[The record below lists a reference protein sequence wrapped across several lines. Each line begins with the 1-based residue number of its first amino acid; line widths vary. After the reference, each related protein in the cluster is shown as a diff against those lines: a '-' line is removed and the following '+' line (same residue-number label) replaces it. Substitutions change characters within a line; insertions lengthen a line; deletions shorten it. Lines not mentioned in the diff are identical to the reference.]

1 MLEWLEFSNTYR
13 APAQHLVSILL
24 AGAIWRWGG
33 APERWL
39 IAIFLATMV
48 LPMYVLW
55 GLDPPPE
62 WQGVAARVYTMLDLL
77 AAVLFVAVA
86 LNANRNYPLWIAGLQ
101 IVAVGAHLVKGLVD
115 GVSPI
120 AYVVLAVGPSY
131 CQLALLVA
139 GLLRHRA
146 RLRRFGPYRDWRPGH
161 NLPRLAAALSGKGVP
176 RAR

>member
-86 LNANRNYPLWIAGLQ
+86 LNANRNYPLWIAGFQL
-101 IVAVGAHLVKGLVD
+101 VAVGAHVVRVMVESAAPL
-115 GVSPI
+115 
-120 AYVVLAVGPSY
+120 AYAILIIGPSY
-131 CQLALLVA
+131 CQLLVLA
-139 GLLRHRA
+139 VGFVRHVLRE
-146 RLRRFGPYRDWRPGH
+146 RRFGPYRAWRQSAPFARV
-161 NLPRLAAALSGKGVP
+161 LPSRS
-176 RAR
+176 